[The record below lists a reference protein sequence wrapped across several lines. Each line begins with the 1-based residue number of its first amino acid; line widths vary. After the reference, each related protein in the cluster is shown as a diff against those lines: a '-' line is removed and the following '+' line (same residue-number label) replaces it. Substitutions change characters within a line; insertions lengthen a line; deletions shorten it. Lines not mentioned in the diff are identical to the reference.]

1 MEATEM
7 FVIIDKKDI
16 PNYSYIG
23 LTFRHSLLNLLLFDH
38 TLEKAPEQ

>member
-1 MEATEM
+1 MEATGM